1 MARSGPRGQ
10 ETMKLDNQ
18 FESDMF
24 WLEQLPL
31 NLRPNER
38 QIEELEKLRRHYRL
52 PNNVFLMILSSSPA
66 ITLRVQENVY
76 ANAKQRMPNASEKQ
90 LLEAVFKSRVFP
102 QNPEGLRMT
111 DEEIQRQMQHIDC
124 LEDLIKR
131 ITEIETQELR
141 FQRDLF
147 GIGRRVAKR
156 IDGILQS

>member
-10 ETMKLDNQ
+10 ETMELNNR

-24 WLEQLPL
+24 WLEQLPR
-31 NLRPNER
+31 NLRPDER
-38 QIEELEKLRRHYRL
+38 QIEELEKLRRRYRL
-52 PNNVFLMILSSSPA
+52 PNDMFLMILCSSPA
-66 ITLRVQENVY
+66 ITRRVQENVY
-76 ANAKQRMPNASEKQ
+76 ANAKQRMPNASEKE

-102 QNPEGLRMT
+102 QNPTGLRIT
-111 DEEIQRQMQHIDC
+111 DEEVKREMQHIDC

-131 ITEIETQELR
+131 ITEIETQEQR

-147 GIGRRVAKR
+147 GIGRRFAKR